1 MLKRDDIAPLRQQL
15 LSEQWRSKVKYFFS
29 ILHLLLTPKAH
40 FPGRNFFD
48 DIRETDSDR
57 SGPKIGQ
64 LTLLSGQR
72 WKMYFER
79 K

>member
-1 MLKRDDIAPLRQQL
+1 MAIK
-15 LSEQWRSKVKYFFS
+15 SKV
-29 ILHLLLTPKAH
+29 LLFYSTSFTDSQST
-40 FPGRNFFD
+40 FPWKEFFD